1 MLMQPAPIIARKI
14 AGYRDKPKGCTTVF
28 DRRLGITLIFLML
41 ALGNAHPARAA
52 AADNGAQLAR
62 QWCAN
67 CHVISNNSA
76 GPVPQGPPSFQMIA
90 HSGLTVDQL
99 RAFLSHPH
107 GAMPDLSLTRTE
119 IDELI
124 AYINTL
130 R

>member
-1 MLMQPAPIIARKI
+1 M
-14 AGYRDKPKGCTTVF
+14 F
-28 DRRLGITLIFLML
+28 DRWLGTTLIFLML
-41 ALGNAHPARAA
+41 ALGNAYPARAD
-52 AADNGAQLAR
+52 ADSGAQLAR

-67 CHVISNNSA
+67 CHVIGNNSA

-124 AYINTL
+124 AYINTF

>member
-1 MLMQPAPIIARKI
+1 MMQPALIIARKI
-14 AGYRDKPKGCTTVF
+14 AGYRDKPKGRTTVF
-28 DRRLGITLIFLML
+28 DRRLGTTLIFLML
-41 ALGNAHPARAA
+41 ALGNAYPARADV
-52 AADNGAQLAR
+52 DNGAQLAR

-67 CHVISNNSA
+67 CHVIGNNSA

-90 HSGLTVDQL
+90 HSGLTADQL

-124 AYINTL
+124 AYINTF